1 MRRNLNFK
9 VGAQQNMFKGIIQ
22 VSAQML
28 RDFPEINIQIPDIL
42 EINKYFNIYLFSGMK
57 KI

>member
-9 VGAQQNMFKGIIQ
+9 VGAQQNTFKGIIQ
-22 VSAQML
+22 VSVQML
-28 RDFPEINIQIPDIL
+28 KDFPEINIQIPDIL